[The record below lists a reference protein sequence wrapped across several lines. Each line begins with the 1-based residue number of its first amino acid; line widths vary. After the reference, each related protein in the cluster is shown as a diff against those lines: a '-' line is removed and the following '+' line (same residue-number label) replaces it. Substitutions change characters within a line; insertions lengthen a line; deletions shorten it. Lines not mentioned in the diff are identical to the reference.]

1 MTIKNIVMAG
11 GAYNGLYIIGAL
23 KYLIENSFFDIN
35 NIETIYGTSVG
46 GFIGVLLCLKIEWSI
61 ILNYILERPWDRDL
75 TFTADMMFNMIPK
88 KGILDSDYMKIFFK
102 NLLKSKHLSS
112 EITLKEFYEFS
123 KIKLYLFAVDVN
135 TFKVVKISH
144 ESHPNLK
151 LIDAVFITCSMP
163 FIFQPTFIDNTYLVD
178 GGVLCNY
185 PLDFCIEDGKDKNE
199 IMGIQFSLNK
209 DDRKY
214 IDESTNIV
222 YYGYYMFDKLV
233 GVARKPPK
241 NSIKNE
247 IIIPCDRINIPRA
260 VEILKDKTIRNSYI
274 KKGEECAKLF
284 MTYLSKEQYS
294 ETESNCL
301 E

>member
-1 MTIKNIVMAG
+1 
-11 GAYNGLYIIGAL
+11 
-23 KYLIENSFFDIN
+23 
-35 NIETIYGTSVG
+35 
-46 GFIGVLLCLKIEWSI
+46 
-61 ILNYILERPWDRDL
+61 
-75 TFTADMMFNMIPK
+75 
-88 KGILDSDYMKIFFK
+88 
-102 NLLKSKHLSS
+102 
-112 EITLKEFYEFS
+112 
-123 KIKLYLFAVDVN
+123 
-135 TFKVVKISH
+135 
-144 ESHPNLK
+144 
-151 LIDAVFITCSMP
+151 MP

-185 PLDFCIEDGKDKNE
+185 PLDFCIEDGKDKEE

-260 VEILKDKTIRNSYI
+260 LEIVKDKTIRNSYI

-294 ETESNCL
+294 EIESNCH